1 MGHQSLEASLRRRLL
16 ILVAPAIILVGVAPV
31 AVVSHALDAADRDA
45 ARTRARDILREFH
58 QELNEGDSTEL
69 AAKET
74 LANAE
79 ADGFRVV
86 LRGIPG
92 LGEQQS
98 AEPLPSELAALS
110 DGACATR
117 VKSLRTHWSAC
128 AVTEGT
134 LQAIAGMG
142 VDAHVLAVRTLAEW
156 MLAIVAM
163 ALGAV
168 IVAARL
174 AVRGPLASVK
184 RLVDWSEGVLGKED
198 PPEPPPADTT
208 EMDRLTRSFDALVKR
223 LTAALMRERAT
234 SAHIAHELRTPLTS
248 IRANLEWME
257 PDERVRSM
265 LADVDDLARVIE
277 AILVLS
283 GPQDA
288 SGRAGVVNVA
298 DIVRELAPPG
308 CTTVAPDEALV
319 DADAHLVEL
328 ALHNLL
334 ENAERHATR
343 PALAIRVTRVAD
355 GIRVAV
361 IDEGPGMDAE
371 GRARMFDRYW
381 RKSRDGT
388 GSGLGLAL
396 VRAVAERFGGYADV
410 RPNDS
415 GRGLEVAI
423 VFGRV
428 LGWHET
434 ETREAE
440 AHETET
446 RDAR

>member
-1 MGHQSLEASLRRRLL
+1 MGHQSLEARLRRRLL
-16 ILVAPAIILVGVAPV
+16 ILVAPAIILVGIAPV
-31 AVVSHALDAADRDA
+31 VGMSYALEAADSDA
-45 ARTRARDILREFH
+45 ARTRARDILREFRR
-58 QELNEGDSTEL
+58 ESIEGDPLDL
-69 AAKET
+69 AAEEA

-79 ADGFRVV
+79 ADGFRVA
-86 LRGIPG
+86 LRQVPG
-92 LGEQQS
+92 FGERRS
-98 AEPLPSELAALS
+98 AEPLPAELSALKEGTCGAATEADRS
-110 DGACATR
+110 
-117 VKSLRTHWSAC
+117 HWRAC
-128 AVTEGT
+128 AVREQD
-134 LQAIAGMG
+134 LLAIAGMG
-142 VDAHVLAVRTLAEW
+142 VDVHVLAVRTLAEW
-156 MLAIVAM
+156 MLAVVLM
-163 ALGAV
+163 ALGAT

-174 AVRGPLASVK
+174 AVRGPLTSVR
-184 RLVDWSEGVLGKED
+184 RLVEWSESVLGKED

-223 LTAALMRERAT
+223 LTAALTRERAT

-248 IRANLEWME
+248 IRAKLEWMD

-265 LADVDDLARVIE
+265 LADVDDLTRVIE

-288 SGRAGVVNVA
+288 AGGAGVVNVA
-298 DIVRELAPPG
+298 DIVREIAPPG
-308 CTTVAPDEALV
+308 CAIDAPDEALV

-328 ALHNLL
+328 ALRNLL
-334 ENAERHATR
+334 ENAERHAAR
-343 PALAIRVTRVAD
+343 PAHAIRVARIPD

-381 RKSRDGT
+381 RKSRDAS

-396 VRAVAERFGGYADV
+396 VRAVAERFSGYADA
-410 RPNDS
+410 RPNVS

-428 LGWHET
+428 LGWHE
-434 ETREAE
+434 AE
-440 AHETET
+440 P
-446 RDAR
+446 R